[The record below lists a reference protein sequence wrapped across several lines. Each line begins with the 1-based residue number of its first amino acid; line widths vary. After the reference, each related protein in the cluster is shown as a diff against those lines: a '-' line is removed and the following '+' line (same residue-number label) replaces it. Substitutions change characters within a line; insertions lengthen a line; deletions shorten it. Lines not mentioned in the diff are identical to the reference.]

1 MRKVGFRNNTK
12 KEKVK
17 IPSPEELNSLLAH
30 YQNGR
35 LEDAEKL
42 AIFIT
47 KKFPKHSFSWKVL
60 GAVLKQTG
68 RISEALVANQKA
80 LVIDPQDVEVYN
92 NMGNV
97 LVELNRLEKAEVVF
111 RQAIALKPDFA
122 QAYCNLGGTL
132 QKIGKL
138 EEAEASYR
146 QAIVLKPQYPEA
158 YNNLGVTQQEF
169 SKLEEAEASYKQA
182 TALKPDYA
190 EAHFNLGN
198 TLQKI
203 GKLEEAEASYKQATA
218 LKPDYTEAHFNL
230 GNTLQ
235 KIGKLE
241 EAEASYK
248 QATASKPNYAEAH
261 YRLGIIQQGFSKVE
275 EAEASFRQAIVSKPD
290 YAEAFNN
297 LGKILWFNCIKSET
311 QQVLTKLEEA
321 EAIYKQAIALK
332 PDYAEA
338 FNNLAD
344 TLKEL
349 GRLEEAEA
357 SYRQA
362 IALKPD
368 YAEAHSN
375 LGKFIYLN
383 GDIDSALESIEKAN
397 HINPKLRTNEL
408 LLRVLRARQAR
419 ENKVVSVNNKNN
431 SDFDIGL
438 TSNPLIVNRPV
449 EAELIANLYEMKS
462 IGLDKMLTPRF
473 GAGRWSSHY
482 LLFEDDRSIIKT
494 VAEDLSNIMRK
505 AVKSDIYIDDSFFNI
520 LGAGGGLVPHNHI
533 GLVDKDPGLSLTS
546 QKYSLVYYLT
556 IGNQDSSEPGILKLY
571 DPSEDILPSVGMITI
586 FPANRNHSVIY
597 GGEKDRVVIGVN
609 FYSL

>member
-169 SKLEEAEASYKQA
+169 S
-182 TALKPDYA
+182 
-190 EAHFNLGN
+190 
-198 TLQKI
+198 
-203 GKLEEAEASYKQATA
+203 KLEEAEASYKQATA

>member
-190 EAHFNLGN
+190 
-198 TLQKI
+198 
-203 GKLEEAEASYKQATA
+203 
-218 LKPDYTEAHFNL
+218 EAHFNL

>member
-203 GKLEEAEASYKQATA
+203 GKLEA
-218 LKPDYTEAHFNL
+218 
-230 GNTLQ
+230 
-235 KIGKLE
+235 
-241 EAEASYK
+241 AEASYK

>member
-169 SKLEEAEASYKQA
+169 SKLEEVEASYKQA

-190 EAHFNLGN
+190 
-198 TLQKI
+198 
-203 GKLEEAEASYKQATA
+203 
-218 LKPDYTEAHFNL
+218 EAHFNL

-408 LLRVLRARQAR
+408 LLRVLQARQAR

>member
-218 LKPDYTEAHFNL
+218 
-230 GNTLQ
+230 
-235 KIGKLE
+235 
-241 EAEASYK
+241 
-248 QATASKPNYAEAH
+248 SKPNYAEAH

-275 EAEASFRQAIVSKPD
+275 EAEASFRQAIASKPD

-297 LGKILWFNCIKSET
+297 LGKILWFNFIKSET
-311 QQVLTKLEEA
+311 QQVLSKLEEA

-332 PDYAEA
+332 PDYPEA

>member
-146 QAIVLKPQYPEA
+146 KAIVLKPQYPEA

-182 TALKPDYA
+182 IALKPDYA
-190 EAHFNLGN
+190 
-198 TLQKI
+198 
-203 GKLEEAEASYKQATA
+203 
-218 LKPDYTEAHFNL
+218 EAHFNL

-332 PDYAEA
+332 PDYPEA
-338 FNNLAD
+338 FNNLAN

-408 LLRVLRARQAR
+408 LLRVLQARQAR